1 MALDSI
7 RLCREYSVNARLKRI
22 QNALTMSYVQFQ
34 SMGYQEDRES
44 RYAVMY
50 IAQPVDL
57 ELEISIKG
65 QRWKPQ

>member
-1 MALDSI
+1 
-7 RLCREYSVNARLKRI
+7 
-22 QNALTMSYVQFQ
+22 
-34 SMGYQEDRES
+34 MGYQEDRES